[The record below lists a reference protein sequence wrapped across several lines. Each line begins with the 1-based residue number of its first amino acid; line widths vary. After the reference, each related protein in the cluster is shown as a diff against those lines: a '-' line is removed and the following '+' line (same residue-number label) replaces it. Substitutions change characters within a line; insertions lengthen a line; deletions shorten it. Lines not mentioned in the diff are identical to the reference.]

1 MGLFKKKGAE
11 EEEAD
16 AAGEKK
22 EAVIEEGE
30 AEKAEPE
37 AKE

>member
-11 EEEAD
+11 EAD
-16 AAGEKK
+16 AAGETK
-22 EAVIEEGE
+22 EAVLEEGE